1 MSRIWPTSSASH
13 KAGDSRAKGVRSR
26 RPSVTFDTLE
36 ATEPTQQED
45 PRVNR
50 TGTDASRR
58 QKSITQVILP
68 DVIPGKKRTGARIRR
83 NSSILYALSARDA
96 IRTRLT
102 DPSSISLAAKTA
114 LEAYSKQPEKASS
127 LDLRRREL
135 RDSDV
140 EQISLLINVMRNVQK
155 IDLSG
160 NFLTFAEDVVQSKA
174 LPRKH
179 CRVKVVS
186 LRQNDLGN
194 RASRQ
199 LRAFIQ
205 CFVSVEELNL
215 SSCDLRDCD
224 IHGLVLTFLNLRHL
238 RSLNLSANSL
248 SDFAMLGIA
257 KLLAD
262 NSSLESVDVSA
273 NALSPACWSYLS
285 PYRQKVVC
293 DVPVPCS
300 CNLL

>member
-1 MSRIWPTSSASH
+1 MSRIWPASPASH
-13 KAGDSRAKGVRSR
+13 KTGESRLKGARNNQ
-26 RPSVTFDTLE
+26 PSITFETLE
-36 ATEPTQQED
+36 ATESTQQED
-45 PRVNR
+45 FRVNR

-58 QKSITQVILP
+58 RNSVVLATLP
-68 DVIPGKKRTGARIRR
+68 EVIPGKKRTGTRIRR
-83 NSSILYALSARDA
+83 NSSILYTLGAKDA

-102 DPSSISLAAKTA
+102 DPSSISLAAKAA
-114 LEAYSKQPEKASS
+114 LETYSKQPEKASA
-127 LDLRRREL
+127 LDLRRREM

-140 EQISLLINVMRNVQK
+140 EQISLLINIMRNVHK

-160 NFLTFAEDVVQSKA
+160 NFLTFAEDMVQSKA

-179 CRVKVVS
+179 SKVKVVN

-215 SSCDLRDCD
+215 SSCDLHDYD
-224 IHGLVLTFLNLRHL
+224 IHGLVLTFLTLRHL

-273 NALSPACWSYLS
+273 NALSPACWEHLR
-285 PYRQKVVC
+285 PYSGKVVC

>member
-1 MSRIWPTSSASH
+1 MSRIWPASSASH
-13 KAGDSRAKGVRSR
+13 KAGDSRAIGARSNL
-26 RPSVTFDTLE
+26 PSVTIDTSE
-36 ATEPTQQED
+36 ATEPAQQED
-45 PRVNR
+45 FRVNR
-50 TGTDASRR
+50 TGSDASRR
-58 QKSITQVILP
+58 RKSITQVTLP
-68 DVIPGKKRTGARIRR
+68 EVIPGKKRTGARIRR

-102 DPSSISLAAKTA
+102 DPSSISQAAKTA

-160 NFLTFAEDVVQSKA
+160 NFLTLAEDVVQSKA

-215 SSCDLRDCD
+215 SSCDLHDCD
-224 IHGLVLTFLNLRHL
+224 IHGLILTFLNLRHL
-238 RSLNLSANSL
+238 RFLDLSANSL

-262 NSSLESVDVSA
+262 NSSLESIDVSA
-273 NALSPACWSYLS
+273 NGLSPACWSYLS
-285 PYRQKVVC
+285 QYRQKVVC

-300 CNLL
+300 CSLL